1 MGKLHDNMLM
11 VMQMRNFSER
21 TIQAY
26 TAHMKAFVRMH
37 GRSPDELGEDEIC
50 RYLHYLRREKKVSY
64 CKRPFGGPEQ
74 VLEYLGRY
82 THRVAISNNRIQ
94 RIENGRVFF
103 TWKDYRDND
112 KVKETSLEVFEFI
125 RRFLLHVLPPEF
137 FKIRYY
143 GILSSRNKRTKLEK
157 CQDIIKHYKVL
168 QVNYVNFILKM
179 YRVMKI
185 QSAKFSY

>member
-1 MGKLHDNMLM
+1 M
-11 VMQMRNFSER
+11 
-21 TIQAY
+21 
-26 TAHMKAFVRMH
+26 
-37 GRSPDELGEDEIC
+37 
-50 RYLHYLRREKKVSY
+50 SY

-103 TWKDYRDND
+103 TFKDYRDGD

-125 RRFLLHVLPPEF
+125 RRFLQHVLPQEF

-143 GILSSRNKRTKLEK
+143 GILSSRNKKNKLEK
-157 CQDIIKHYKVL
+157 CRQILGTSNNQEESEKIDRRQL
-168 QVNYVNFILKM
+168 ILKLTGIDPAVCPKCKNGLFR
-179 YRVMKI
+179 RVEELI
-185 QSAKFSY
+185 PVRIAAAPT